1 MKAKLKYILVPFD
14 YSDYSIKAGLLA
26 FDLANKFNIE
36 IIFLHAYQ
44 DEESNVSEAANNA
57 KDFYDK
63 EIKAGRLPDAAYSFI
78 LRKGVPEDE
87 IKRFIRRDE
96 PLVIIMGTRG
106 KDRKINDL
114 IGSVTA
120 EVMDIS
126 EAPVFA
132 VPESVELK
140 SFNEI
145 KNIGYAT
152 SLSDP
157 DLKAFESMMEFMKP
171 YNFTIM
177 FVHILESGEVASL
190 YKGKIDYLQN
200 YISDKYPNINTAF
213 KLIPAEKSLAVE
225 LNDYYVANK
234 IDVLA
239 VKSNHRNIFSR
250 IFVASLAKKLVFQ
263 AKTPLIV
270 LH

>member
-1 MKAKLKYILVPFD
+1 
-14 YSDYSIKAGLLA
+14 
-26 FDLANKFNIE
+26 
-36 IIFLHAYQ
+36 
-44 DEESNVSEAANNA
+44 
-57 KDFYDK
+57 
-63 EIKAGRLPDAAYSFI
+63 
-78 LRKGVPEDE
+78 
-87 IKRFIRRDE
+87 
-96 PLVIIMGTRG
+96 
-106 KDRKINDL
+106 
-114 IGSVTA
+114 
-120 EVMDIS
+120 
-126 EAPVFA
+126 
-132 VPESVELK
+132 
-140 SFNEI
+140 
-145 KNIGYAT
+145 
-152 SLSDP
+152 
-157 DLKAFESMMEFMKP
+157 
-171 YNFTIM
+171 M